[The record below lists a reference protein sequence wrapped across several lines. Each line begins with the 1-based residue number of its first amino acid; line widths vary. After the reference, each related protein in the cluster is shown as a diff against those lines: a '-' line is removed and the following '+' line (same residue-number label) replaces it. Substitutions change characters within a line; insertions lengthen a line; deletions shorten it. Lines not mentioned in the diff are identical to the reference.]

1 MKRKLT
7 NSLLTLLLLI
17 AGIVTGYGADS
28 TRVMTR
34 NQLLSIVRNY
44 HPIVKQASIQVAKAR
59 AEVMRARGGFDP
71 MLNAGL
77 DRKTFNGKLYYSY
90 FKPELNIPT
99 WYGVE
104 LKAGYEEAI
113 GDRLSSEAT
122 NGVTSF
128 VGVKIPVTSL
138 LYDRRRA
145 ALQQAKLFTQQ
156 TAAEQRLTVN
166 NLLYDAN
173 AAYINWTKEYL
184 VYKAICSLAA
194 GNETRMKF
202 LRTEVELGSRP
213 AIDTTEAQ
221 AQYEVIL
228 QQQYNSRVNYIN
240 AGLELSNY
248 MWLENNQPAALDES
262 IVPDTAE
269 LDKQFTSQEI
279 PSLAELL
286 SDAAAH
292 PKVQAL
298 TTKVDILELDHKLKA
313 QYLLPK
319 LSVNANLLSKGYG
332 IKGDVNQTTVTD
344 NNKLGLE
351 FNMPIFLREARGNLR
366 AANLKITETELEKDQ
381 TTLTIDNKVKS
392 YYNDFVSLQ
401 QQTEAYTR
409 AYNNYRS
416 VFNGENT
423 RFNAGESTIFMVNT
437 RELKLLETLQKL
449 VDIKAKYRKA
459 YAGMFYAAGTLQ

>member
-1 MKRKLT
+1 MRRKLV
-7 NSLLTLLLLI
+7 NSIVLALLLNALP
-17 AGIVTGYGADS
+17 GYCSDS
-28 TRVMTR
+28 TRIMTR
-34 NQLLSIVRNY
+34 DQLLSIVRSY
-44 HPIVKQASIQVAKAR
+44 HPVVKQAAIQMAKAN
-59 AEVMRARGGFDP
+59 AEVQKARGGFDP
-71 MLNAGL
+71 ALNAAL

-90 FKPELNIPT
+90 FKPELNVPT

-104 LKAGYEEAI
+104 FKAGYEEAI

-138 LYDRRRA
+138 LYDKRRA
-145 ALQQAKLFTQQ
+145 ALQQAKLYTQV
-156 TAAEQRLTVN
+156 TAAEQKLTIN

-184 VYKAICSLAA
+184 VYRAVCSLAE
-194 GNETRMKF
+194 GNKTRMKF
-202 LRTEVELGSRP
+202 LRTEVVQGSRP

-248 MWLENNQPAALDES
+248 MWLDNNLPAQLDETV
-262 IVPDTAE
+262 VPDTTE
-269 LDKQFTSQEI
+269 LDRQFLGNEI
-279 PSLAELL
+279 PTLAELL
-286 SDAAAH
+286 TDAATH

-298 TTKVDILELDHKLKA
+298 TSKVDILELDMKLKS

-332 IKGDVNQTTVTD
+332 LKGDVNSTTVTD
-344 NNKLGLE
+344 NNKLGME
-351 FNMPIFLREARGNLR
+351 FNMPLFLREARGNLR
-366 AANLKITETELEKDQ
+366 AAKLKITETELEKDQ
-381 TTLTIDNKVKS
+381 VSLSIDNKVKS

-401 QQTEAYTR
+401 QQTDAYTR
-409 AYNNYRS
+409 AYNNYRA
-416 VFNGENT
+416 VFNGETT
-423 RFNAGESTIFMVNT
+423 RFNNGESTIFMVNT